1 MFKTEGFLPFC
12 EVCLSK
18 RETVKGKRLKVARRS
33 MFGYEIPKG
42 RKKIQRICYMR
53 SSWGFLYLF
62 HYPTSSINGMYPLQN
77 TSQDH

>member
-33 MFGYEIPKG
+33 MLGYEIPKG
-42 RKKIQRICYMR
+42 RKKSRE
-53 SSWGFLYLF
+53 FA
-62 HYPTSSINGMYPLQN
+62 T
-77 TSQDH
+77 